1 MSDAATSTG
10 DLTQNVTSMPEEDEL
25 RLLLE
30 QTDPNIKSERNQMKE
45 IGEFASQI
53 HSPNNFIFLAKS
65 HNNIQ
70 SFFYSSVRY

>member
-30 QTDPNIKSERNQMKE
+30 QTDPDIKDKRNQMKE
-45 IGEFASQI
+45 IGE
-53 HSPNNFIFLAKS
+53 
-65 HNNIQ
+65 
-70 SFFYSSVRY
+70 

>member
-30 QTDPNIKSERNQMKE
+30 QTDIIDERNQLKE
-45 IGEFASQI
+45 IGE
-53 HSPNNFIFLAKS
+53 
-65 HNNIQ
+65 
-70 SFFYSSVRY
+70 